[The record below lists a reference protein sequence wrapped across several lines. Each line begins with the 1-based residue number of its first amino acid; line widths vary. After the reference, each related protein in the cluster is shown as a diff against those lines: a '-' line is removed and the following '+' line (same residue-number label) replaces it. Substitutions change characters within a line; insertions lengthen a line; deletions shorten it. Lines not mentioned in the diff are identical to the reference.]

1 MKRNI
6 LFVIILVS
14 VGVFVYSCK
23 KTNNS
28 NEEPATVIELIHN
41 SSFEMNGNP
50 SRQGWLVD
58 DTSLC
63 QLINDAPPGGGNWSM
78 KIYAEWT
85 FLHSARTTVAP
96 SEGTHQFEFSVYGKM
111 VKFHGT
117 AILFV
122 KHADTLI
129 LRKFVTITDTTWTR
143 YSFTDTI
150 SITSPDSLV
159 VVLQG
164 GSTNLVVGYT
174 CFDLCSLK
182 QKNLQVSHLAGK

>member
-1 MKRNI
+1 MKRKI

-14 VGVFVYSCK
+14 AGVFIYSCK

-28 NEEPATVIELIHN
+28 NEEPANVIELIHN

-63 QLINDAPPGGGNWSM
+63 QLINDAPPGGGNWSL

-85 FLHSARTTVAP
+85 FLHSARTTVSP
-96 SEGTHQFEFSVYGKM
+96 SEGTHQFEFSVYGKK
-111 VKFHGT
+111 VKFHGS
-117 AILFV
+117 AILYI

-129 LRKFVTITDTTWTR
+129 FRKFVTITDTTWTR
-143 YSFTDTI
+143 YSFMDTI
-150 SITSPDSLV
+150 SITRPDSLL
-159 VVLQG
+159 VVLEG
-164 GSTNLVVGYT
+164 GLTNLVVGYT

-182 QKNLQVSHLAGK
+182 QKNLPVSHLSGK